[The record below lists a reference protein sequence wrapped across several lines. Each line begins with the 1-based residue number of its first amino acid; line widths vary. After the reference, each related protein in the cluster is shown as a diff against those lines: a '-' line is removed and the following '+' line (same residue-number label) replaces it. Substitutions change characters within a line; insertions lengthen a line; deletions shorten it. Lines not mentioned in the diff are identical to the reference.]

1 MTSPLSRDPFY
12 PILIKS
18 FVPRCLPR
26 SLMEKLWTC
35 GASEWSLTSSSA
47 ATRLSTMRTMQIYSL
62 RFSKVGRQYSDFV
75 ILLFFLR
82 RVRVRLALLGR
93 YQRRGKRL
101 HSLTHVCQ
109 RREQTYLPVS
119 FLQFTFTFMSSWS
132 LSLSLLW
139 LIPFWKNSKDMY
151 VPASV
156 SESHTFYIHFLATK
170 ITLSLFYITVPFLI
184 CASKFPIFF
193 YFASYQLHCS

>member
-1 MTSPLSRDPFY
+1 MLPLIYLLWRHQWGTYIDSSDINLFSLEVTSPWSGDSFY
-12 PILIKS
+12 PILIKL

-26 SLMEKLWTC
+26 SLMEKLWMC

-47 ATRLSTMRTMQIYSL
+47 ATRLFTMRTMQIYSL
-62 RFSKVGRQYSDFV
+62 RFSKVGRQDSDFV
-75 ILLFFLR
+75 ILLFFHR

-132 LSLSLLW
+132 LSLSILW
-139 LIPFWKNSKDMY
+139 LLPLYKSLKTFTFLPVS
-151 VPASV
+151 ASV
-156 SESHTFYIHFLATK
+156 KLFTF
-170 ITLSLFYITVPFLI
+170 
-184 CASKFPIFF
+184 IFWPPK
-193 YFASYQLHCS
+193 SQ